1 MEIKMINA
9 RILLVTKA
17 SGKNFSIEAAL
28 NDGKKNFDHHGNFS
42 GEKSPCNNPEIS
54 IIENERIIEISHLD
68 ADTFIGLKRMLGID
82 LPNIDLDLMEKID
95 LNGSSVCE
103 DKFDPTLLYM
113 VGVGS
118 LVREKKFPRVTST
131 AVEVTEL
138 VYSIL
143 CKSDEFITDVG
154 EKAQTIAE
162 DCYGDKKI
170 WIRSNPVGIWS
181 IGPEDQFDPSRPYED
196 GTDIVV
202 VFREHYK
209 SISIYCNPKT
219 KYQFA
224 DETIA
229 GVMFAGH
236 PKACGSPRGQEMTFV
251 DAIRVY
257 KEIYFI

>member
-1 MEIKMINA
+1 MINA
-9 RILLVTKA
+9 RILLMAKA
-17 SGKNFSIEAAL
+17 SGENFSIEAGM
-28 NDGKKNFDHHGNFS
+28 NDGKKNFDHHGIFS
-42 GEKSPCNNPEIS
+42 GEKSPCNNSSIS

-68 ADTFIGLKRMLGID
+68 ADTFIGLKRMLGIE
-82 LPNIDLDLMEKID
+82 LPSVNFQLMEHID

-118 LVREKKFPRVTST
+118 LVREKKFPRVTL
-131 AVEVTEL
+131 EEQDVTEL
-138 VYSIL
+138 TYSIL
-143 CKSDEFITDVG
+143 CKSDELILEKG
-154 EKAQTIAE
+154 EAAQTIAE

-229 GVMFAGH
+229 GIVFAGH
-236 PKACGSPRGQEMTFV
+236 PKACGSPRGQEMTFS
-251 DAIRVY
+251 DAVRVY